1 MKHLLLAFVAM
12 LFFVGCSSHEG
23 SPITGGTTTTS
34 GIKTCIKSGVAGT
47 AVPAGTIAKRLSD
60 GATAKLDANGCYEL
74 PATGIAAG
82 FAARSTAAADSVQLY
97 NDSALFAITIPFTSA
112 GDTISV
118 VPTIVTLQNAPNAEV
133 DSVLLIVYDKA
144 HALSRYVKLRQADYG
159 DSSSWSRTL
168 WSEDAGAAVK
178 VHFQISGT
186 RTFASSVY
194 TVNPGSVV
202 IRNWTQVKAGAV
214 PFIPH
219 TYTDTMMIDS
229 NWVSMNLVY
238 KIDTIV
244 DTSVKTVKINQS
256 SIYGIQSMTVDGVAA
271 TTINVES
278 VVNASK
284 TFYITLT
291 DSVGYT
297 TSDSVKVVRY
307 SGQLHSRLM
316 CLAAKAPMLDYINEN
331 NPSVDGLYVCVN

>member
-1 MKHLLLAFVAM
+1 MKHLLLAFIAM

-34 GIKTCIKSGVAGT
+34 GIKTCIKSSAAGT
-47 AVPAGTIAKRLSD
+47 GIPAGTIAKRLSD
-60 GATAKLDANGCYEL
+60 GATASLDANGCYEL
-74 PATGIAAG
+74 PVTGIASG
-82 FAARSTAAADSVQLY
+82 FSARALADADSVQLY
-97 NDSALFAITIPFTSA
+97 NDSALFAISIPYISS

-118 VPTIVTLQNAPNAEV
+118 VPTIVTLQNVPNAEV

-144 HALSRYVKLRQADYG
+144 HALSRRIKLRQADYG

-168 WSEDAGAAVK
+168 WARDDGSAVK

-186 RTFASSVY
+186 RTVASSVY
-194 TVNPGSVV
+194 TVNPGSMVF
-202 IRNWTQVKAGAV
+202 RNWIQVKAGAV

-219 TYTDTMMIDS
+219 TYTDTLMLDS
-229 NWVSMNLVY
+229 SLTAMNLAY

-244 DTSVKTVKINQS
+244 DTSVKIVNINQS
-256 SIYGIQSMTVDGVAA
+256 SIYGIQSMKVDGVEA
-271 TTINVES
+271 TSINVES

-284 TFYITLT
+284 TFYVTLT

-307 SGQLHSRLM
+307 SGNLHSRLG
-316 CLAAKAPMLDYINEN
+316 CLIGNDPMLHYVNEN
-331 NPSVDGLYVCVN
+331 NPSVDELYVCVN